1 VIADLD
7 TLLTALY
14 VELTDRIIPSG
25 SLARSGP
32 GKPPEVTDA
41 ELVCL
46 AVAQVLLRY
55 DDERHWLRAAA
66 SRVGHLF
73 PRLLAQS
80 EYNQR
85 LKNAARLMEAALRWL
100 ADQAP
105 GSAEMLR
112 LMDATPV
119 PCGQSVITARRSDLY
134 GWAGYGY
141 CPSHSRWYWGSKLL
155 LIVTCD
161 GTVTGFAL
169 ANPKLV
175 GEREQARTMLE
186 RQPANRPAPGTAIV
200 TDKGLSGE
208 DTEAF
213 FARPDLGLTLI
224 RPARKDEKAPRYFPN
239 WLRQRAEAII
249 WTLKNQLGLERHG
262 GPRPRRAVGP
272 RHPAAARAQRRHLVQ
287 LADRRPCQALPHQL
301 RPLSCPHFPV
311 NDLGPADAKKRPQDV
326 DPCSSPH
333 TCRDGHAR
341 PACPLA
347 LDSMAEPVHGPS
359 LDVTEAVGTFFA
371 HFDVYANVEEALA
384 DFGAVH
390 ALAHRARADRRVRR
404 RGSGAQG

>member
-7 TLLTALY
+7 TLLIALY
-14 VELTDRIIPSG
+14 VELTDRIIPSLG
-25 SLARSGP
+25 LGRRGP

-66 SRVGHLF
+66 ARVGHLF

-85 LKNAARLMEAALRWL
+85 LKRAAPLMEAALRWL
-100 ADQAP
+100 ADATP
-105 GSAEMLR
+105 ASAEMLR
-112 LMDATPV
+112 LMDATPI
-119 PCGQSVITARRSDLY
+119 PCGQSVITARRSGLF

-141 CPSHSRWYWGSKLL
+141 CPSHSRWYWGAKLL
-155 LIVTCD
+155 LICTCD

-169 ANPKLV
+169 ANPKLA

-186 RQPANRPAPGTAIV
+186 HQPANRPQPGTAIV

-213 FARPDLGLTLI
+213 FTSPDLRLTLI
-224 RPARKDEKAPRYFPN
+224 RPARKDEQAPRYFPN

-262 GPRPRRAVGP
+262 GRV
-272 RHPAAARAQRRHLVQ
+272 PAGLWARTVQRL
-287 LADRRPCQALPHQL
+287 
-301 RPLSCPHFPV
+301 
-311 NDLGPADAKKRPQDV
+311 
-326 DPCSSPH
+326 
-333 TCRDGHAR
+333 
-341 PACPLA
+341 LA
-347 LDSMAEPVHGPS
+347 LNAAIWFNWQIGAPVKRS
-359 LDVTEAVGTFFA
+359 LISYD
-371 HFDVYANVEEALA
+371 H
-384 DFGAVH
+384 
-390 ALAHRARADRRVRR
+390 
-404 RGSGAQG
+404 

>member
-7 TLLTALY
+7 TLLIALY
-14 VELTDRIIPSG
+14 VELTDRIIPSLG
-25 SLARSGP
+25 LGRRGP

-55 DDERHWLRAAA
+55 DNERHWLRAAA
-66 SRVGHLF
+66 ARVGHLF
-73 PRLLAQS
+73 PRLLGQS

-85 LKNAARLMEAALRWL
+85 LKNAAPLMEAALRWL
-100 ADQAP
+100 ACQTP

-119 PCGQSVITARRSDLY
+119 PCGQSVITARRSGLY

-141 CPSHSRWYWGSKLL
+141 CPSHSRWYWGAKLL

-169 ANPKLV
+169 ANPKLA

-186 RQPANRPAPGTAIV
+186 RQPANRPPPGTAIV

-213 FARPDLGLTLI
+213 FTSSELGLTLI
-224 RPARKDEKAPRYFPN
+224 RPARKDEKAPRCFPN

-262 GPRPRRAVGP
+262 GRV
-272 RHPAAARAQRRHLVQ
+272 PAGLWARVLQRL
-287 LADRRPCQALPHQL
+287 
-301 RPLSCPHFPV
+301 
-311 NDLGPADAKKRPQDV
+311 
-326 DPCSSPH
+326 
-333 TCRDGHAR
+333 
-341 PACPLA
+341 LA
-347 LDSMAEPVHGPS
+347 LNAAIWLNWQIGAPVKRS
-359 LDVTEAVGTFFA
+359 LIA
-371 HFDVYANVEEALA
+371 FD
-384 DFGAVH
+384 H
-390 ALAHRARADRRVRR
+390 
-404 RGSGAQG
+404 